1 MIIPGFGV
9 ISTTISASSN
19 KKVFGQDGPLIN
31 LMQQTIRRK
40 LVEVIIQTT
49 FEVILFLIKVKFQNV
64 KMFVEGM
71 LFPINNPPITKAQ
84 SLTSK
89 LNFKSMTS
97 LSNRLS
103 M

>member
-40 LVEVIIQTT
+40 LIEIKIQTT
-49 FEVILFLIKVKFQNV
+49 FEDILFLIKVKVQNV
-64 KMFVEGM
+64 RMFVKGA
-71 LFPINNPPITKAQ
+71 LFPINNPPITKAP
-84 SLTSK
+84 SLTHMLNLKSK
-89 LNFKSMTS
+89 TS
-97 LSNRLS
+97 LSKRLS